1 VQPIWAVEMR
11 VLMQGVSQ
19 GACLPAGKGRG
30 ALRAP
35 VRAQAVK
42 AQPSFKNVET
52 LGTTPSYG
60 KQSGPLVIVE
70 GGKERQMYRMKQE
83 QFEVVESMNDFMEQ
97 DVMPLLLKTEEAW
110 QAQDYL
116 PDPRSDTFMEEV
128 AELRKRAAPVDD
140 ELLVVLVGDMIT
152 EEALPTY
159 MNMLNTLDATM
170 DETGRD
176 MTPWAQWTRAWTAEE
191 NRHGDLMNKFMWLTG
206 KVDMKSIEFTIQN
219 LISAGMD
226 PGTDKNP
233 YLGYIYTSFQ
243 ERATRI
249 SHGNTAQLAAK
260 CGDKEM
266 ARMCRMIAGDEA
278 RHEKAYKKITQE
290 LFRRDPDGTMLA
302 FDFMMARQI
311 VMPAH
316 LMDDTLY
323 GPQLFED
330 YALVAQKI
338 GVYTAQDYADIT
350 KHLLEFWD
358 IGSIKCT
365 SPEAQE
371 AQERLMGLGKRYD
384 RLAGVAAKRM
394 AKPQGRE
401 LKFNWIDQRPIS
413 V

>member
-1 VQPIWAVEMR
+1 MALGMQSVSCGGAGHVAV
-11 VLMQGVSQ
+11 S
-19 GACLPAGKGRG
+19 AGRRG
-30 ALRAP
+30 AVRAP
-35 VRAQAVK
+35 VRAAVK
-42 AQPSFKNVET
+42 APSVKNTEV
-52 LGTTPSYG
+52 LGTPPSYG
-60 KQSGPLVIVE
+60 KQSGPMVIVE
-70 GGKERQMYRMKQE
+70 GDEERKLYRMKQE
-83 QFEVVESMNDFMEQ
+83 QFEVIESMNDFVVE
-97 DVMPLLLKTEEAW
+97 DVMPLLLKTTDAW

-116 PDPRSDTFMEEV
+116 PDPQSDTFMEEV
-128 AELRKRAAPVDD
+128 AELRKRAVDVDD

-159 MNMLNTLDATM
+159 MNMLNTLDATQ
-170 DETGRD
+170 DQTGRD
-176 MTPWAQWTRAWTAEE
+176 MSPWARWTRAWTAEE
-191 NRHGDLMNKFMWLTG
+191 NRHGDLMNKYMWLTG
-206 KVDMKSIEFTIQN
+206 KVDMKSIEYTIQN
-219 LISAGMD
+219 LISDGMD
-226 PGTDKNP
+226 PSTDKNP

-249 SHGNTAQLAAK
+249 SHGNTARLAGKA
-260 CGDKEM
+260 GDVEM

-278 RHEKAYKKITQE
+278 RHEKAYKKITEE

-302 FDFMMARQI
+302 FDYMMARQI

-316 LMDDTLY
+316 LMDDTQY

-350 KHLLEFWD
+350 KHLLQHWGIEN
-358 IGSIKCT
+358 IKCS

-371 AQERLMGLGKRYD
+371 AQERVMGLGKRYD
-384 RLAGVAAKRM
+384 RLASVAAKRL

-401 LKFNWIDQRPIS
+401 LKFNWINQRPIS